1 MKLKHINNHSIT
13 QKGTFIMTRAISTE
27 MFKALQSGVLHPL
40 LELVH
45 HDQTLDM
52 ELRGNSI
59 NIYYRGGSLFTLKE
73 DPSNSFSIFFNSK
86 YCNTIL
92 AKLYPKLSSTPSV
105 DEAIQNLP
113 FYKQAMDFW
122 FSNHPKLE
130 REIQQEIV
138 TENNNH
144 RDISYGTDYYI
155 IDIEYADT
163 ENNSRFDM
171 VAIKWPS
178 TSNGRQNGKEATL
191 ALIEL
196 KYGDGAIGGASG
208 VEKHL
213 QDSEAFLSAIENLSD
228 FCEDMTQV
236 FEQKCELEL
245 INGIKGNH
253 PNIKANNPEIIFI
266 FANHKPAKQQLKEEV
281 KKLNSNWTVR
291 IANASAMGY
300 GLYDKKM
307 KTIDEFLKDL

>member
-1 MKLKHINNHSIT
+1 
-13 QKGTFIMTRAISTE
+13 MTRAISTE
-27 MFKALQSGVLHPL
+27 MFNALQSGVLYPL

-92 AKLYPKLSSTPSV
+92 AKLYPKLSSIPSV

-144 RDISYGTDYYI
+144 GNISYGTDYYI
-155 IDIEYADT
+155 VDIEYADT

-178 TSNGRQNGKEATL
+178 TSNGRQDKKEATL

-196 KYGDGAIGGASG
+196 KYGDGAIGGESG
-208 VEKHL
+208 VQKHL
-213 QDSEAFLSAIENLSD
+213 QDSDAFLSDDKKFSKFCSD
-228 FCEDMTQV
+228 MAQV
-236 FEQKCELEL
+236 FEQKCKLGL

-253 PNIKANNPEIIFI
+253 PKITTNNPEIIFI

-281 KKLNSNWTVR
+281 NKLNSNWTIR
-291 IANASAMGY
+291 IATASAMGY

>member
-1 MKLKHINNHSIT
+1 MKDR
-13 QKGTFIMTRAISTE
+13 QISQE
-27 MFKALQSGVLHPL
+27 MLEALQSGVLHPL

-52 ELRGNSI
+52 ELRGNFI
-59 NIYYRGGSLFTLKE
+59 NIYYRGGSLFTITEIKE
-73 DPSNSFSIFFNSK
+73 ENDSSFTIYFNSTGNK
-86 YCNTIL
+86 NDKGYCNSSL
-92 AKLYPKLSSTPSV
+92 YKAKGRSPLPDHPSLEKAV
-105 DEAIQNLP
+105 QNIPL
-113 FYKQAMDFW
+113 YKQAMDW
-122 FSNHPKLE
+122 YFSENPNLE

-144 RDISYGTDYYI
+144 SNISYGTDYYI
-155 IDIEYADT
+155 VDIEYADT

-196 KYGDGAIGGASG
+196 KYGDGAIGGESG

-213 QDSEAFLSAIENLSD
+213 KDSDAFLNASKKFSD
-228 FCEDMTQV
+228 FCDDMAQV
-236 FEQKCELEL
+236 FKQKCKLGL
-245 INGIKGNH
+245 INGIKNNR
-253 PNIKANNPEIIFI
+253 PNITKDNPEIIFI
-266 FANHKPAKQQLKEEV
+266 FANHKPASNILKIEV
-281 KKLNSNWTVR
+281 QKLQKLNSNWTVLV
-291 IANASAMGY
+291 ATASAMGY
-300 GLYDKKM
+300 GLYVDKM